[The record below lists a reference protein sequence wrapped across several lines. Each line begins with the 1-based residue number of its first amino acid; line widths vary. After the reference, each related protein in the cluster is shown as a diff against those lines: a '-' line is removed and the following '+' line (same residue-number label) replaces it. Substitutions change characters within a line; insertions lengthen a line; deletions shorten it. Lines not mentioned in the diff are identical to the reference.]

1 MQQKMFKK
9 IKAVAAFLLA
19 VSCIFS
25 VWSAQALTTDANT
38 YWGGQAQKQDIIDN
52 SGLPAD
58 TNVNDLRSLIAQIIR
73 IVLGFLGILSVIIVL
88 YAGFKWMT
96 SGGNEETVGEAKKML
111 IAGLIGLVI
120 ILLSYA
126 IANFVINQIVNITD
140 GR

>member
-1 MQQKMFKK
+1 MQQGLYKK
-9 IKAVAAFLLA
+9 IMIVAAVWLA
-19 VSCIFS
+19 VNCVFS

-38 YWGGQAQKQDIIDN
+38 YWGGPEQKQDIIDN

-58 TNVNDLRSLIAQIIR
+58 TNVNDLRSLIARVIR
-73 IVLGFLGILSVIIVL
+73 IIIGFLGILSVIIVL

-96 SGGNEETVGEAKKML
+96 SGGNEETIGEAKKML

-126 IANFVINQIVNITD
+126 IANFVITQIVDVTN